1 MICIPHST
9 VGTERKTKLAVR
21 VANIEGNE

>member
-9 VGTERKTKLAVR
+9 VGTERKLAVR
-21 VANIEGNE
+21 VVNIGGNE